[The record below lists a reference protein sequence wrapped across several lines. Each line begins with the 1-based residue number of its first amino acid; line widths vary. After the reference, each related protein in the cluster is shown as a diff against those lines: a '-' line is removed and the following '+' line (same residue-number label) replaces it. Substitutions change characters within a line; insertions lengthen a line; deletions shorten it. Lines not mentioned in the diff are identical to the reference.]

1 MKKNAFRLQIQ
12 IFCLTLQRLIAKY
25 ILSYIKYG

>member
-12 IFCLTLQRLIAKY
+12 IFCLTLQRKY
-25 ILSYIKYG
+25 LKRDIEVIKQ